1 LVNKQQISSIVAN
14 KKRKLAPMKANTLE
28 NIPPHFLTG
37 PSVISSL
44 GEVED
49 IIEDPTK
56 KDKFG
61 TTKALRIAISRQ
73 YEIIEVLG
81 KGSYGCVSKA

>member
-1 LVNKQQISSIVAN
+1 MSSIVAN

-37 PSVISSL
+37 GPSVISSL
-44 GEVED
+44 GEREQED

-61 TTKALRIAISRQ
+61 TTKSLRIAIARQ
-73 YEIIEVLG
+73 Y
-81 KGSYGCVSKA
+81 